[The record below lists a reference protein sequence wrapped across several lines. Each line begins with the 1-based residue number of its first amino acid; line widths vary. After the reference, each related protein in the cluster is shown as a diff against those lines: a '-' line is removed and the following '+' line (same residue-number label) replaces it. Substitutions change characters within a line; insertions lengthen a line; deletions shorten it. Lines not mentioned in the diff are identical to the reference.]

1 VSSFRLSFITECWFW
16 VRQVWELRNLTV
28 TRHPGIKGRPRLYP
42 AQMFEML
49 SVCPHLQDLRIA
61 NEMRGPAADISD
73 LLASRSWPD
82 PRRPIVGG
90 DLNILAPVSV
100 TEFLARHPQL
110 DVLSLPESIQLP
122 EMPNLRWL
130 YALDF
135 STVIPACLPQLEYA
149 VAWNAHWDGVMSVLC
164 ALPALRGATL
174 AYGELQQDLPHL
186 ERLVIAQSPWNL
198 NCTLQTESCLVRIL
212 LRCSNYPFAEFST
225 SPPPSIVMLTSLADL
240 THLDTSAANK
250 GDVDDVWDDLL
261 RALCCTQTTVRRR
274 RLHASSKS
282 VYSIRQSDG
291 FLSCEISRVG
301 IWVGERYK
309 VHGRHDTTTGTE
321 HRNFLT
327 L

>member
-1 VSSFRLSFITECWFW
+1 MSFTQCFVRLGDVEFVFKALCQHCPNLWELEITCEDVGPDFTSVIGHVSSFRLSFITECWFW

-28 TRHPGIKGRPRLYP
+28 TRHPGIKGRPQLYP

-49 SVCPHLQDLRIA
+49 SVCPHPQDLRIA

-82 PRRPIVGG
+82 PRRPIIGG

-135 STVIPACLPQLEYA
+135 STVIPARLPQLEYA

-198 NCTLQTESCLVRIL
+198 NCTLQAESCLPSAEYRNAHV
-212 LRCSNYPFAEFST
+212 SGGPYPS
-225 SPPPSIVMLTSLADL
+225 
-240 THLDTSAANK
+240 
-250 GDVDDVWDDLL
+250 
-261 RALCCTQTTVRRR
+261 
-274 RLHASSKS
+274 
-282 VYSIRQSDG
+282 
-291 FLSCEISRVG
+291 
-301 IWVGERYK
+301 
-309 VHGRHDTTTGTE
+309 
-321 HRNFLT
+321 
-327 L
+327 